1 MNKNKLNMLVRQF
14 AGENVS
20 FYFHNARINTQVSQK
35 EYFSNEFLKEFS
47 KKYYEIFS
55 ANNLKENRLYLTAIY
70 SLLSK
75 AEKISFKNQNIET
88 KKKQIR
94 TYLKSFSQKC
104 NVIEQNLN
112 HFKPYRL
119 GIYELNGVKFS
130 SQLELYNYLIGD
142 KFTKVRVP
150 NAPLDFYLNGN
161 LNEIFPSQH
170 TMQLNYNDGTKKFV
184 KTIELK
190 DYPNTSFSGIFDSL
204 IKHKRK
210 FYLQI

>member
-1 MNKNKLNMLVRQF
+1 MLVRQF

-88 KKKQIR
+88 KK
-94 TYLKSFSQKC
+94 T
-104 NVIEQNLN
+104 
-112 HFKPYRL
+112 
-119 GIYELNGVKFS
+119 GLNG
-130 SQLELYNYLIGD
+130 
-142 KFTKVRVP
+142 T
-150 NAPLDFYLNGN
+150 
-161 LNEIFPSQH
+161 
-170 TMQLNYNDGTKKFV
+170 
-184 KTIELK
+184 
-190 DYPNTSFSGIFDSL
+190 
-204 IKHKRK
+204 
-210 FYLQI
+210 